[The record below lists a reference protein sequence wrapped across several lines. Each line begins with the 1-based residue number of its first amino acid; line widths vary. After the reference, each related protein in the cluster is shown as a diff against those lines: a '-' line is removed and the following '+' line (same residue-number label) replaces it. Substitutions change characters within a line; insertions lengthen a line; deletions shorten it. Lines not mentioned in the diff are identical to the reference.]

1 MAFVHAPA
9 VVDLNPHEIH
19 FLQGEPKRLDCPL
32 QHGGESDIEH
42 VPLATEDASRF
53 DGFHHPFFA
62 EPHIR
67 PSREAVLLVPGTFAV
82 PQQYDSLHLLQ
93 PPVGHPRT
101 RPQTSGIRPQTWS
114 PRVRGLKSDP

>member
-1 MAFVHAPA
+1 MLSPAISSSGILSRYFTRARRLLPCEAMMTRFLARAVMAFVHAPA

-42 VPLATEDASRF
+42 VPLATEDAFRF

-62 EPHIR
+62 ELHIR
-67 PSREAVLLVPGTFAV
+67 PSREAVLLVPGT
-82 PQQYDSLHLLQ
+82 
-93 PPVGHPRT
+93 
-101 RPQTSGIRPQTWS
+101 
-114 PRVRGLKSDP
+114 